1 MAVNGFQY
9 CISPVSKPGESK
21 TTGLSCGGNQGNYKV
36 FSDYGLCL
44 FWPFCCCFLATDIF
58 WFCNRFMARVL
69 LASSRVKRK
78 GTLQFLVI
86 FPNQRQQ

>member
-44 FWPFCCCFLATDIF
+44 FWPFCCCFFGNRYILVLQSLHGTGAAGFQQGEEKRHAT
-58 WFCNRFMARVL
+58 V
-69 LASSRVKRK
+69 SSH
-78 GTLQFLVI
+78 I
-86 FPNQRQQ
+86 P